1 MKKIIVVGIGP
12 GNPAY
17 LLPAARAAI
26 DGAKVL
32 VGGKRALADFALP
45 EQTVCPVTG
54 DIPGVMNFISQKL
67 AETDVCVMVSG
78 DPGYYSLLDAL
89 RREFPLEQLE
99 VIPGISA
106 LQMAFAR
113 LALPWHGARLLSFH
127 GREPAAGE
135 LAYRAGTILGL
146 LTDGSHTSR
155 SISACLLEHGWPD
168 KAKLHVC
175 QRLSYEDE
183 AIYHLTLGE
192 AHSYPEWAHG
202 VLVVEG
208 ER

>member
-1 MKKIIVVGIGP
+1 MNKILVAGIGP

-17 LLPAARAAI
+17 ILPAARAAI
-26 DGAKVL
+26 DSARIL
-32 VGGKRALADFALP
+32 VGGKRALADFARP
-45 EQTVCPVTG
+45 GQEVCPVTG
-54 DIPGVMNFISQKL
+54 DIPGVMDFIRQKL
-67 AETDVCVMVSG
+67 AVADVCVMVSG

-113 LALPWHGARLLSFH
+113 LVLPWHGARLLSFH
-127 GREPAAGE
+127 GREPAAE
-135 LAYRAGTILGL
+135 DLAYRPGAVLGL
-146 LTDGSHTSR
+146 LTDGIHTSH
-155 SISACLLEHGWPD
+155 SIAACLMGYGWP
-168 KAKLHVC
+168 AQAVLHIC
-175 QRLSYEDE
+175 QRLSYADE

-192 AHSYPEWAHG
+192 AQSYPELAHG

-208 ER
+208 